1 MTHVMAYTPARKPE
15 AAVQAHIGRQQ
26 GTTEG
31 GNAQDNI
38 LGVFAQPFSCPA

>member
-15 AAVQAHIGRQQ
+15 AAVQATIGRQQ

-38 LGVFAQPFSCPA
+38 LGVFFL